1 MIRTTNLS
9 IPLVTAVFLSAL
21 VNTAFAGVIYVDAD
35 APGSN
40 NGSSWENAY
49 TILQD
54 ALHFASSGDEIRA
67 AEGTYRADQGAYQT
81 PLSRTATFTLINGV
95 EIKGGYA
102 GYSQPDPNAR
112 DIDIYESILSG
123 DLQGNDVYKTDP
135 VDLIG
140 DPNRADNTYHIVT
153 GSNRNATAVI
163 DGFTIVG
170 GNANGA
176 NPYHRS
182 GGMYMT
188 ASNATVKNCSFFDN
202 TAQYGGAL
210 YNFDSFSSLIT
221 NCLFEHNAAI
231 QRGGGMYNSQST
243 PTITNCVFSGNRAGY
258 ADDDNS
264 GGGGMLIRT
273 CNPTITNC
281 LFYNN
286 DARFGGAI
294 HSIREGNPLITNC
307 TFVGNY
313 AITGGGLCIDK
324 TLVPSEPAEATVK
337 NCVFWN
343 NSDDGGSGQ
352 TAQIYGTGGI
362 LTSVNYS
369 CIMGWTAGGIGGT
382 GNFDADPCFV
392 NTSTGS
398 EDFHLKSQAGC
409 WNSDTQS
416 WLTYSVTSPA
426 IDMCDPADP
435 VGPEPFPNGGR
446 VNAGAYGGTAEA
458 SKSYFGGPV
467 CETIVAG
474 DINGDCKID
483 LFDFAFMALHWLED
497 NNP

>member
-1 MIRTTNLS
+1 MIRTINLS
-9 IPLVTAVFLSAL
+9 TWLVTAVFLSVL
-21 VNTAFAGVIYVDAD
+21 VNTAFAGVIYVDAN

-49 TILQD
+49 TTLQD
-54 ALHFASSGDEIRA
+54 AIFYASSGDEIRTA
-67 AEGTYRADQGAYQT
+67 KGTYLPDHGTFQT
-81 PLSRTATFTLINGV
+81 LLGRTATFTLKNGV

-102 GYSQPDPNAR
+102 GYSQPDPNVR
-112 DIDIYESILSG
+112 DIDVYESVLSG
-123 DLQGNDVYKTDP
+123 DLQGNDVYKADP

-140 DPNRADNTYHIVT
+140 DPCRADNTYHIVT

-182 GGMYMT
+182 GGIYMT
-188 ASNATVKNCSFFDN
+188 NSAATIKNCSFFDN

-210 YNFDSFSSLIT
+210 YNFDSGSSLIT

-231 QRGGGMYNSQST
+231 QRGGGMYNSNST
-243 PTITNCVFSGNRAGY
+243 PIITNCVFSGNRAGY

-264 GGGGMLIRT
+264 GGGGILIRW

-286 DARFGGAI
+286 DARFGGGI
-294 HSIREGNPLITNC
+294 HSIRYSNPLITNC
-307 TFVGNY
+307 TFAGNY
-313 AITGGGLCIDK
+313 ATTGGGLCIDK
-324 TLVPSEPAEATVK
+324 TIVPAQPAEATVK

-352 TAQIYGTGGI
+352 TAQIYGTGGSA
-362 LTSVNYS
+362 TSVNYS

-382 GNFDADPCFV
+382 DNFDADPYFADA
-392 NTSTGS
+392 N
-398 EDFHLKSQAGC
+398 DFHLKSQAGR
-409 WNSDTQS
+409 WDPISQAWVTDA
-416 WLTYSVTSPA
+416 VTSPA
-426 IDMCDPADP
+426 IDTCNPADP
-435 VGPEPFPNGGR
+435 IGYEPFPNGA
-446 VNAGAYGGTAEA
+446 VINAGAYGGTAEA
-458 SKSYFGGPV
+458 SKSYFGTTP

-474 DINGDCKID
+474 DVNGDCKTDFFD
-483 LFDFAFMALHWLED
+483 LSFMALHWLED